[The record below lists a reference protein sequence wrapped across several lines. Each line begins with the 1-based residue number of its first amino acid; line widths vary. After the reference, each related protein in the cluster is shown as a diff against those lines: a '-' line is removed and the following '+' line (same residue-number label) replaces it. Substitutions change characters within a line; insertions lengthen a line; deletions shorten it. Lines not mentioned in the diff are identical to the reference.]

1 MRALRWSKISLF
13 IDGTIKRHCIA
24 REPRRTRKQLKISRQ
39 HSLTVKDNRWDGTFD
54 MENWALSMERKIKSE
69 NFFSSF
75 ITSTDRRRR
84 RQRPISAGRM
94 LDEVS
99 FTKTV
104 FSFLFAFHLL
114 ATSSSTEASRQH
126 QQLTVYFHSLNNL
139 LSSTTKKKSLKE
151 EKYFRQKYLGYSI
164 SEACVDKTCWCGW
177 RFFWHIFGG
186 RFGRWLS
193 ELFGGAATTC
203 APFSLRSNVI

>member
-1 MRALRWSKISLF
+1 MGRNVWHGKLRVVDGKENKKRKLLLQFHNVNRPTTTTTTNIS
-13 IDGTIKRHCIA
+13 G
-24 REPRRTRKQLKISRQ
+24 
-39 HSLTVKDNRWDGTFD
+39 
-54 MENWALSMERKIKSE
+54 ENVGW
-69 NFFSSF
+69 NFFHKN
-75 ITSTDRRRR
+75 
-84 RQRPISAGRM
+84 G
-94 LDEVS
+94 
-99 FTKTV
+99 